1 MYQMY
6 VKYWRLFAVVA
17 GMYSSDVRERG
28 SAGGDARAARAVRGS
43 AADSVAAPASA
54 ADAAQTGVLAA
65 AGCWR
70 RRRSLPAG
78 LPGGLPGQSSGI
90 VL

>member
-1 MYQMY
+1 M
-6 VKYWRLFAVVA
+6 FAVVA
-17 GMYSSDVRERG
+17 DMYSSDVRERG

-65 AGCWR
+65 AGC
-70 RRRSLPAG
+70 
-78 LPGGLPGQSSGI
+78 
-90 VL
+90 